1 MKENHVRE
9 SEIPCDEILEKM
21 RKNIY
26 NNFPNY
32 SISSINKDYI
42 KKRISIFKILQKIA
56 FKMGFKSQTFF
67 LSAYYLD
74 IVFMKKKK
82 VDINLNK
89 IGLASICLSAK
100 HCENDPIVPP
110 LQYFIRVYN
119 NVMGYRTTISMSDL
133 MYAEVL
139 LCKLLNYK
147 LNYFSIYD
155 FNSFFFCHGVFKL
168 EQIKDIEN
176 DISKNYLDNKKENT
190 INSVFIKNI
199 LDKIYKKSRYYL
211 DSIVK
216 MHKICFRYSPL
227 FIAVVIVKKS
237 VQEILLQEHKKNKAK
252 KEKAESDEIE
262 NDEYC
267 KKNYAYFKEIMN
279 DFYKID
285 YESSEQYQKLIEDE
299 EIKILFKE
307 EVKKESKDESK
318 ESDKSD
324 KKEENN
330 SLSNKNENN
339 YNTVN
344 NISDSNKNKFN
355 SSVTNGFYK
364 KIEVLSKE
372 NDNIIN
378 RKRNSIN
385 FRSNNIKLDNVKEED
400 QDDLDS
406 NLNINE
412 LRKSQI
418 SKNEKMNKTKK
429 LNNAE
434 NDNDENSRL
443 KKTNSNKILKYKKNI
458 KPQRLKFN
466 LSNVGKKDDTNNLNK
481 STTNVF
487 NTKKTYIKKL
497 VHLNNK
503 EVYNPKNNSIKSST
517 STQFYKSKMNNS
529 LSSTNIQLNTST
541 IDDKNKNNNDN
552 EINSYS
558 YIKSFNKKL
567 QYKRESLNP
576 RLNKK
581 IKVKIANDKNNNNNI
596 SKDYGKDNT
605 NDKKSVTSDNFYTKA
620 KSKTTTSEKNL
631 DASDM
636 KNININ
642 EEIKTKRLSY
652 YLGKKNKDLNN
663 SLKEVNKALTMN
675 FIEENNKNKCITERS
690 YNTKEN
696 LSNKGGLKKLEA
708 NKIKPKITS
717 GNLNKSKIAEKTKKI
732 DKNKSFYNNSAH
744 SGSLVTIKEYKA
756 KNKDKEKEKEKDKN
770 KDKIKDKNATQDN
783 IQSSIYKI
791 IKKTKDFFTSSSKE
805 DDDDKGKEKTES
817 KKLPNQNFYKS
828 QTNFYKKKIEN
839 KSENANDNEYNFNR
853 KNSSTII
860 INNNININISDKT
873 TKIKIP
879 QLNIKNAV
887 LISKNNYSVNNG
899 NKYDTQRVDKNKN
912 KTLNVSNNTNTA
924 KKTLNNIFNKFSFNK
939 KDLDKQKK

>member
-9 SEIPCDEILEKM
+9 SEIPCDEILDKM

-82 VDINLNK
+82 IDINLNK

-133 MYAEVL
+133 MYAEVF

-176 DISKNYLDNKKENT
+176 DISKNYLDKQKEYT

-199 LDKIYKKSRYYL
+199 LDKIYKKSRFYL
-211 DSIVK
+211 DSILK

-237 VQEILLQEHKKNKAK
+237 VQEILLQEHKKNNAN
-252 KEKAESDEIE
+252 KEKAEIDEIVKE
-262 NDEYC
+262 DEYL

-318 ESDKSD
+318 ESDKND

-330 SLSNKNENN
+330 SVSNKNENN
-339 YNTVN
+339 FNTVN
-344 NISDSNKNKFN
+344 NINDSNKNKFN
-355 SSVTNGFYK
+355 SSVANGFYK

-385 FRSNNIKLDNVKEED
+385 FRTNNIKLDNVKEED

-418 SKNEKMNKTKK
+418 SKNEKINKTKK
-429 LNNAE
+429 LSNAE
-434 NDNDENSRL
+434 NNNDENSRL

-466 LSNVGKKDDTNNLNK
+466 LSNVGKRDDMNNLNK
-481 STTNVF
+481 SSTNVI
-487 NTKKTYIKKL
+487 NNKKTYIKKL

-503 EVYNPKNNSIKSST
+503 EIYNPKNNSIKSST
-517 STQFYKSKMNNS
+517 ATNFYTSKMNNS
-529 LSSTNIQLNTST
+529 LSTTNIQLNTST
-541 IDDKNKNNNDN
+541 IEDKKNIYNDN

-567 QYKRESLNP
+567 QYKRESLNQ

-581 IKVKIANDKNNNNNI
+581 LKGKIVNDKNNNNNI
-596 SKDYGKDNT
+596 SKDFGKDNI
-605 NDKKSVTSDNFYTKA
+605 NDKKSVTSDNFYAKT
-620 KSKTTTSEKNL
+620 KSKTTTIEKNL
-631 DASDM
+631 NASDM

-675 FIEENNKNKCITERS
+675 FIEENNKNKSITERS

-708 NKIKPKITS
+708 NKIKIKTKITS

-732 DKNKSFYNNSAH
+732 DKKNSFYNNSAN
-744 SGSLVTIKEYKA
+744 SGSLVTIKEYK
-756 KNKDKEKEKEKDKN
+756 NKDKEKDKD

-783 IQSSIYKI
+783 IQTSIYKI
-791 IKKTKDFFTSSSKE
+791 IKKTKDFFTNNNKE
-805 DDDDKGKEKTES
+805 DDDDKDKVKAES
-817 KKLPNQNFYKS
+817 KKMTNQNFYKS

-839 KSENANDNEYNFNR
+839 KNESASDNEFNFNR

-887 LISKNNYSVNNG
+887 LISKNNYSLNSN

-912 KTLNVSNNTNTA
+912 KTLNVNNNTNTA
-924 KKTLNNIFNKFSFNK
+924 KKTLNIFNKFSFNK

>member
-9 SEIPCDEILEKM
+9 SEIPCDEILDKM

-82 VDINLNK
+82 IDINLNK

-133 MYAEVL
+133 MYAEVF

-176 DISKNYLDNKKENT
+176 DISKNYLDKQKEYT

-199 LDKIYKKSRYYL
+199 LDKIYKKSRFYL
-211 DSIVK
+211 DSILK

-237 VQEILLQEHKKNKAK
+237 VQEILLQEHKKNNAN
-252 KEKAESDEIE
+252 KEKAEIDEIVKE
-262 NDEYC
+262 DEYL

-318 ESDKSD
+318 ESDKND

-330 SLSNKNENN
+330 SVSNKNENN
-339 YNTVN
+339 FNTVN
-344 NISDSNKNKFN
+344 NINDSNKNKFN
-355 SSVTNGFYK
+355 SSVANGFYK

-385 FRSNNIKLDNVKEED
+385 FRTNNIKLDNVKEED

-418 SKNEKMNKTKK
+418 SKNEKINKTKK
-429 LNNAE
+429 LSNAE
-434 NDNDENSRL
+434 NNNDENSRL
-443 KKTNSNKILKYKKNI
+443 KKTNSNKILKYKK
-458 KPQRLKFN
+458 KY
-466 LSNVGKKDDTNNLNK
+466 
-481 STTNVF
+481 
-487 NTKKTYIKKL
+487 KT
-497 VHLNNK
+497 
-503 EVYNPKNNSIKSST
+503 P
-517 STQFYKSKMNNS
+517 
-529 LSSTNIQLNTST
+529 
-541 IDDKNKNNNDN
+541 
-552 EINSYS
+552 
-558 YIKSFNKKL
+558 
-567 QYKRESLNP
+567 
-576 RLNKK
+576 
-581 IKVKIANDKNNNNNI
+581 
-596 SKDYGKDNT
+596 
-605 NDKKSVTSDNFYTKA
+605 
-620 KSKTTTSEKNL
+620 
-631 DASDM
+631 
-636 KNININ
+636 
-642 EEIKTKRLSY
+642 
-652 YLGKKNKDLNN
+652 
-663 SLKEVNKALTMN
+663 
-675 FIEENNKNKCITERS
+675 
-690 YNTKEN
+690 
-696 LSNKGGLKKLEA
+696 
-708 NKIKPKITS
+708 
-717 GNLNKSKIAEKTKKI
+717 
-732 DKNKSFYNNSAH
+732 
-744 SGSLVTIKEYKA
+744 
-756 KNKDKEKEKEKDKN
+756 
-770 KDKIKDKNATQDN
+770 
-783 IQSSIYKI
+783 
-791 IKKTKDFFTSSSKE
+791 
-805 DDDDKGKEKTES
+805 
-817 KKLPNQNFYKS
+817 
-828 QTNFYKKKIEN
+828 
-839 KSENANDNEYNFNR
+839 
-853 KNSSTII
+853 
-860 INNNININISDKT
+860 
-873 TKIKIP
+873 KIKI
-879 QLNIKNAV
+879 
-887 LISKNNYSVNNG
+887 
-899 NKYDTQRVDKNKN
+899 
-912 KTLNVSNNTNTA
+912 
-924 KKTLNNIFNKFSFNK
+924 
-939 KDLDKQKK
+939 

>member
-9 SEIPCDEILEKM
+9 SEIPCDEILDKM

-82 VDINLNK
+82 IDINLNK

-133 MYAEVL
+133 MYAEVF
-139 LCKLLNYK
+139 LCKVLNYK

-176 DISKNYLDNKKENT
+176 DISKNYLDKQKEYT

-199 LDKIYKKSRYYL
+199 LDKIYKKSRFYL
-211 DSIVK
+211 DSILK

-237 VQEILLQEHKKNKAK
+237 VQEILLQEHKKNNAN
-252 KEKAESDEIE
+252 KEKAEIDEIVKE
-262 NDEYC
+262 DEYL

-318 ESDKSD
+318 ESDKND

-330 SLSNKNENN
+330 SVSNKNENN
-339 YNTVN
+339 FNTVN
-344 NISDSNKNKFN
+344 NINDSNKNKFN
-355 SSVTNGFYK
+355 SSVANGFYK

-385 FRSNNIKLDNVKEED
+385 FRTNNIKLDNVKEED

-418 SKNEKMNKTKK
+418 SKNEKINKTKK
-429 LNNAE
+429 LSNAE
-434 NDNDENSRL
+434 NNNDENSRL

-466 LSNVGKKDDTNNLNK
+466 LSNVGKRDDMNNLNK
-481 STTNVF
+481 SSTNVI
-487 NTKKTYIKKL
+487 NNKKTYIKKL

-503 EVYNPKNNSIKSST
+503 EIYNPKNNSIKSST
-517 STQFYKSKMNNS
+517 ATNFYTSKMNNS
-529 LSSTNIQLNTST
+529 LSTTNIQLNTST
-541 IDDKNKNNNDN
+541 IEDKKNIYNDN

-567 QYKRESLNP
+567 QYKRESLNQK
-576 RLNKK
+576 LNKK
-581 IKVKIANDKNNNNNI
+581 LKGKIVNDKNNNNNI
-596 SKDYGKDNT
+596 SKDFGKDNI
-605 NDKKSVTSDNFYTKA
+605 NDKKSVTSDNFYAKT

-631 DASDM
+631 NASDM

-675 FIEENNKNKCITERS
+675 FIEENNKNKSITERS

-708 NKIKPKITS
+708 NKIKIKTKITS

-732 DKNKSFYNNSAH
+732 DKKNSFYNNSAN
-744 SGSLVTIKEYKA
+744 SGSLVTIKEYK
-756 KNKDKEKEKEKDKN
+756 NKDKEKDKD

-783 IQSSIYKI
+783 IQTSIYKI
-791 IKKTKDFFTSSSKE
+791 IKKTKDFFTNNNKE
-805 DDDDKGKEKTES
+805 DDDDKDKVKAES
-817 KKLPNQNFYKS
+817 KKMTNQNFYKS

-839 KSENANDNEYNFNR
+839 KNESASDNEFNFNR

-887 LISKNNYSVNNG
+887 LISKNNYSLNSN

-912 KTLNVSNNTNTA
+912 KTLNVNNNTNTA
-924 KKTLNNIFNKFSFNK
+924 KKTLNIFNKFSFNK

>member
-9 SEIPCDEILEKM
+9 SEIPCDEILDKM

-82 VDINLNK
+82 IDINLNK

-133 MYAEVL
+133 MYAEVF

-176 DISKNYLDNKKENT
+176 DISKNYLEKQKEYT

-199 LDKIYKKSRYYL
+199 LDKIYKKSRFYL
-211 DSIVK
+211 DSILK

-237 VQEILLQEHKKNKAK
+237 VQEILLQEHKKNNAN
-252 KEKAESDEIE
+252 KEKAEIDEIVKE
-262 NDEYC
+262 DEYL
-267 KKNYAYFKEIMN
+267 KKNYTYFKEIMN

-285 YESSEQYQKLIEDE
+285 YESNEQYQKLIEDE

-318 ESDKSD
+318 ESDKND

-330 SLSNKNENN
+330 SVSNKNENN
-339 YNTVN
+339 FNTVN
-344 NISDSNKNKFN
+344 NINDSNKNKFN
-355 SSVTNGFYK
+355 SSVANGFYK

-385 FRSNNIKLDNVKEED
+385 FRTNNIKLDNVKEED

-418 SKNEKMNKTKK
+418 SKNEKINKTKK
-429 LNNAE
+429 LSNAE
-434 NDNDENSRL
+434 NNNDENSRL

-466 LSNVGKKDDTNNLNK
+466 LSNVGKRDDMNNLNK
-481 STTNVF
+481 SSTNVI
-487 NTKKTYIKKL
+487 NNKKTYIKKL

-503 EVYNPKNNSIKSST
+503 EIYNPKNNSIKSST
-517 STQFYKSKMNNS
+517 ATNFYTSKMNNS
-529 LSSTNIQLNTST
+529 LSTTNIQLNTST
-541 IDDKNKNNNDN
+541 IEDKKNIYNDN

-567 QYKRESLNP
+567 QYKRESLNQK
-576 RLNKK
+576 LNKK
-581 IKVKIANDKNNNNNI
+581 LKGKIVNDKNNNNNI
-596 SKDYGKDNT
+596 SKDFGKDNI
-605 NDKKSVTSDNFYTKA
+605 NDKKSVTSDNFYAKT

-631 DASDM
+631 NASDM

-675 FIEENNKNKCITERS
+675 FIEENNKNKSITERS

-708 NKIKPKITS
+708 NKIKIKTKITS

-732 DKNKSFYNNSAH
+732 DKKNSFYNNSAN
-744 SGSLVTIKEYKA
+744 SGSLVTIKEYK
-756 KNKDKEKEKEKDKN
+756 NKDKEKDKD

-783 IQSSIYKI
+783 IQTSIYKI
-791 IKKTKDFFTSSSKE
+791 IKKTKDFFTNNNKE
-805 DDDDKGKEKTES
+805 DDDDKDKVKAES
-817 KKLPNQNFYKS
+817 KKMTNQNFYKS

-839 KSENANDNEYNFNR
+839 KNESASDNEFNFNR

-860 INNNININISDKT
+860 INNNININIGDKT

-887 LISKNNYSVNNG
+887 LISKNNYSVNNN

-912 KTLNVSNNTNTA
+912 KTLNVNNNTNTA
-924 KKTLNNIFNKFSFNK
+924 KKTLNIFNKFSFNK

>member
-9 SEIPCDEILEKM
+9 SEIPCDEILDKM

-82 VDINLNK
+82 IDINLNK

-133 MYAEVL
+133 MYAEVF

-176 DISKNYLDNKKENT
+176 DISKNYLDKQKEYT

-199 LDKIYKKSRYYL
+199 LDKIYKKSRFYL
-211 DSIVK
+211 DSILK

-237 VQEILLQEHKKNKAK
+237 VQEILLQEHKKNNAN
-252 KEKAESDEIE
+252 KEKAEIDEIVKE
-262 NDEYC
+262 DEYL

-318 ESDKSD
+318 ESDKND

-330 SLSNKNENN
+330 SVSNKNENN
-339 YNTVN
+339 FNTVN
-344 NISDSNKNKFN
+344 NINDSNKNKFN
-355 SSVTNGFYK
+355 SSVANGFYK

-385 FRSNNIKLDNVKEED
+385 FRTNNIKLDNVKEED

-418 SKNEKMNKTKK
+418 SKNEKINKTKK
-429 LNNAE
+429 LSNAE
-434 NDNDENSRL
+434 NNNDENSRL

-466 LSNVGKKDDTNNLNK
+466 LSNVGKRDDMNNLNK
-481 STTNVF
+481 SSTNVI
-487 NTKKTYIKKL
+487 NNKKTYIKKL

-503 EVYNPKNNSIKSST
+503 EIYNPKNNSIKSST
-517 STQFYKSKMNNS
+517 ATNFYTSKMNNS
-529 LSSTNIQLNTST
+529 LSTTNIQLNTST
-541 IDDKNKNNNDN
+541 IEDKKNIYNDN

-567 QYKRESLNP
+567 QYKRESLNQ

-581 IKVKIANDKNNNNNI
+581 LKGKIVNDKNNNNNI
-596 SKDYGKDNT
+596 SKDFGKDNI
-605 NDKKSVTSDNFYTKA
+605 NDKKSVTSDNFYAKT

-631 DASDM
+631 NASDM

-675 FIEENNKNKCITERS
+675 FIEENNKNKSITERS

-708 NKIKPKITS
+708 NKIKIKTKITS

-732 DKNKSFYNNSAH
+732 DKKNSFYNNSAN
-744 SGSLVTIKEYKA
+744 SGSLVTIKEYK
-756 KNKDKEKEKEKDKN
+756 NKDKEKDKD

-783 IQSSIYKI
+783 IQTSIYKI
-791 IKKTKDFFTSSSKE
+791 IKKTKDFFTNNNKE
-805 DDDDKGKEKTES
+805 DDDDKDKVKAES
-817 KKLPNQNFYKS
+817 KKMTNQNFYKS

-839 KSENANDNEYNFNR
+839 KNESASDNEFNFNR

-887 LISKNNYSVNNG
+887 LISKNNYSLNSN

-912 KTLNVSNNTNTA
+912 KTLNVNNNTNTA
-924 KKTLNNIFNKFSFNK
+924 KKTLNIFNKFSFNK

>member
-9 SEIPCDEILEKM
+9 SEIPCDEILDKM

-82 VDINLNK
+82 IDINLNK

-133 MYAEVL
+133 MYAEVF
-139 LCKLLNYK
+139 LCKVLNYK

-176 DISKNYLDNKKENT
+176 DISKNYLDKQKEYT

-199 LDKIYKKSRYYL
+199 LDKIYKKSRFYL
-211 DSIVK
+211 DSILK

-237 VQEILLQEHKKNKAK
+237 VQEILLQEHKKNNAN
-252 KEKAESDEIE
+252 KEKAEIDEIVKE
-262 NDEYC
+262 DEYL

-318 ESDKSD
+318 ESDKND

-330 SLSNKNENN
+330 SVSNKNENN
-339 YNTVN
+339 FNTVN
-344 NISDSNKNKFN
+344 NINDSNKNKFN
-355 SSVTNGFYK
+355 SSVANGFYK

-385 FRSNNIKLDNVKEED
+385 FRTNNIKLDNVKEED

-418 SKNEKMNKTKK
+418 SKNEKINKTKK
-429 LNNAE
+429 LSNAE
-434 NDNDENSRL
+434 NNNDENSRL

-466 LSNVGKKDDTNNLNK
+466 LSNVGKRDDMNNLNK
-481 STTNVF
+481 SSTNVI
-487 NTKKTYIKKL
+487 NNKKTYIKKL

-503 EVYNPKNNSIKSST
+503 EIYNPKNNSIKSST
-517 STQFYKSKMNNS
+517 ATNFYTSKMNNS
-529 LSSTNIQLNTST
+529 LSTTNIQLNTST
-541 IDDKNKNNNDN
+541 IEDKKNIYNDN

-567 QYKRESLNP
+567 QYKRESLNQ

-581 IKVKIANDKNNNNNI
+581 LKGKIVNDKNNNNNI
-596 SKDYGKDNT
+596 SKDFGKDNI
-605 NDKKSVTSDNFYTKA
+605 NDKKSVTSDNFYAKT

-631 DASDM
+631 NASDM

-675 FIEENNKNKCITERS
+675 FIEENNKNKSITERS

-708 NKIKPKITS
+708 NKIKIKTKITS

-732 DKNKSFYNNSAH
+732 DKKNSFYNNSAN
-744 SGSLVTIKEYKA
+744 SGSLVTIKEYK
-756 KNKDKEKEKEKDKN
+756 NKDKEKDKD

-783 IQSSIYKI
+783 IQTSIYKI
-791 IKKTKDFFTSSSKE
+791 IKKTKDFFTNNNKE
-805 DDDDKGKEKTES
+805 DDDDKDKVKAES
-817 KKLPNQNFYKS
+817 KKMTNQNFYKS

-839 KSENANDNEYNFNR
+839 KNESASDNEFNFNR

-887 LISKNNYSVNNG
+887 LISKNNYSLNSN

-912 KTLNVSNNTNTA
+912 KTLNVNNNTNTA
-924 KKTLNNIFNKFSFNK
+924 KKTLNIFNKFSFNK

>member
-9 SEIPCDEILEKM
+9 SEIPCDEILDKM

-82 VDINLNK
+82 IDINLNK

-139 LCKLLNYK
+139 FCKLLNYK

-176 DISKNYLDNKKENT
+176 DISKNYLDKKKEYT

-199 LDKIYKKSRYYL
+199 LDKIYKKSRFYL

-227 FIAVVIVKKS
+227 FIAIVIVKKS
-237 VQEILLQEHKKNKAK
+237 VQEILLQEHKKNCAN
-252 KEKAESDEIE
+252 KEKAEINEIE
-262 NDEYC
+262 KEDEYL

-307 EVKKESKDESK
+307 EVKKESKDEPK
-318 ESDKSD
+318 ELDKND

-330 SLSNKNENN
+330 SISNKNENN
-339 YNTVN
+339 FNTVN
-344 NISDSNKNKFN
+344 NINDSNKNKFN

-372 NDNIIN
+372 NDNINN

-385 FRSNNIKLDNVKEED
+385 FRTNNIKLDNVKEED

-429 LNNAE
+429 LSNAE
-434 NDNDENSRL
+434 NNNDENSRL

-466 LSNVGKKDDTNNLNK
+466 LSNVGKKDDMNNLNK
-481 STTNVF
+481 SSTNVI
-487 NTKKTYIKKL
+487 NNKKTYIKKL

-503 EVYNPKNNSIKSST
+503 EIYNPKNNSIKSST
-517 STQFYKSKMNNS
+517 ATNFYTSKMNNS
-529 LSSTNIQLNTST
+529 LSTTNIQLNTST
-541 IDDKNKNNNDN
+541 IEDKKNIDNDN

-567 QYKRESLNP
+567 QYKRESLNQ

-581 IKVKIANDKNNNNNI
+581 LKGKIVNDKNNNNI
-596 SKDYGKDNT
+596 SNNHGKDNI
-605 NDKKSVTSDNFYTKA
+605 NDKKSVTSDNFYAKT

-631 DASDM
+631 NASDM

-690 YNTKEN
+690 YNIKEN
-696 LSNKGGLKKLEA
+696 LSNKGRLKKLEA
-708 NKIKPKITS
+708 NKIKIKTKITS

-732 DKNKSFYNNSAH
+732 DKKNSFYNNSAN
-744 SGSLVTIKEYKA
+744 SGSLVTIKEYK
-756 KNKDKEKEKEKDKN
+756 NKEKDKDKDKI

-783 IQSSIYKI
+783 IQTSIYKI
-791 IKKTKDFFTSSSKE
+791 IKKTKDFFTNNNKE
-805 DDDDKGKEKTES
+805 DDDDKDKVKAES
-817 KKLPNQNFYKS
+817 KKMTNQNFYKS

-839 KSENANDNEYNFNR
+839 KNESASDNEFNFNR
-853 KNSSTII
+853 KNYSTII

-887 LISKNNYSVNNG
+887 LISKNNYSLNSN

-912 KTLNVSNNTNTA
+912 KTLNVNNNTNTA
-924 KKTLNNIFNKFSFNK
+924 KKTLNIFNKFSFNK

>member
-9 SEIPCDEILEKM
+9 SEIPCDEILDKM

-82 VDINLNK
+82 IDINLNK

-133 MYAEVL
+133 MYAEVF

-176 DISKNYLDNKKENT
+176 DISKNYLDKQKEYT

-199 LDKIYKKSRYYL
+199 LDKIYKKSRFYL
-211 DSIVK
+211 DSILK

-237 VQEILLQEHKKNKAK
+237 VQEILLQEHKKNNAN
-252 KEKAESDEIE
+252 KEKAEIDEIVKE
-262 NDEYC
+262 DEYL

-318 ESDKSD
+318 ESDKND

-330 SLSNKNENN
+330 SVSNKNENN
-339 YNTVN
+339 FNTVN
-344 NISDSNKNKFN
+344 NINDSNKNKFN
-355 SSVTNGFYK
+355 SSVANGFYK

-385 FRSNNIKLDNVKEED
+385 FRTNNIKLDNVKEED

-418 SKNEKMNKTKK
+418 SKNEKINKTKK
-429 LNNAE
+429 LSNAE
-434 NDNDENSRL
+434 NNNDENSRL

-466 LSNVGKKDDTNNLNK
+466 LSNVGKRDDMNNLNK
-481 STTNVF
+481 SSTNVI
-487 NTKKTYIKKL
+487 NNKKTYIKKL

-503 EVYNPKNNSIKSST
+503 EIYNPKNNSIKSST
-517 STQFYKSKMNNS
+517 ATNFYTSKMNNS
-529 LSSTNIQLNTST
+529 LSTTNIQLNTST
-541 IDDKNKNNNDN
+541 IEDKKNIYNDN

-567 QYKRESLNP
+567 QYKRESLNQ

-581 IKVKIANDKNNNNNI
+581 LKGKIVNDKNNNNNI
-596 SKDYGKDNT
+596 SKDFGKDNI
-605 NDKKSVTSDNFYTKA
+605 NDKKSVTSDNFYAKT

-631 DASDM
+631 NASDM

-675 FIEENNKNKCITERS
+675 FIEENNKNKSITERS

-708 NKIKPKITS
+708 NKIKIKTKITS

-732 DKNKSFYNNSAH
+732 DKKNSFYNNSAN
-744 SGSLVTIKEYKA
+744 SGSLVTIKEYK
-756 KNKDKEKEKEKDKN
+756 NKDKEKDKD

-783 IQSSIYKI
+783 IQTSIYKI
-791 IKKTKDFFTSSSKE
+791 IKKTKDFFTNNNKE
-805 DDDDKGKEKTES
+805 DDDDKDKVKAES
-817 KKLPNQNFYKS
+817 KKMTNQNFYKS

-839 KSENANDNEYNFNR
+839 KNESASDNEFNFNR

-887 LISKNNYSVNNG
+887 LISKNNYSLNSN
-899 NKYDTQRVDKNKN
+899 NKYDTQRVDKKKN
-912 KTLNVSNNTNTA
+912 KTLNVNNNTNTA
-924 KKTLNNIFNKFSFNK
+924 KKTLNIFNKFSFNK

>member
-42 KKRISIFKILQKIA
+42 KNRISIIKILQKIA

-82 VDINLNK
+82 VNINLYK

-110 LQYFIRVYN
+110 LQYFIKVYN
-119 NVMGYRTTISMSDL
+119 NVMGYRTTISMNDL

-216 MHKICFRYSPL
+216 MHKICFRYSTL

-344 NISDSNKNKFN
+344 NINDSNKNKF
-355 SSVTNGFYK
+355 SSSLTNGFYK
-364 KIEVLSKE
+364 KIEVISKE

-443 KKTNSNKILKYKKNI
+443 KKTN
-458 KPQRLKFN
+458 
-466 LSNVGKKDDTNNLNK
+466 
-481 STTNVF
+481 
-487 NTKKTYIKKL
+487 
-497 VHLNNK
+497 
-503 EVYNPKNNSIKSST
+503 
-517 STQFYKSKMNNS
+517 
-529 LSSTNIQLNTST
+529 
-541 IDDKNKNNNDN
+541 
-552 EINSYS
+552 
-558 YIKSFNKKL
+558 
-567 QYKRESLNP
+567 
-576 RLNKK
+576 
-581 IKVKIANDKNNNNNI
+581 
-596 SKDYGKDNT
+596 
-605 NDKKSVTSDNFYTKA
+605 
-620 KSKTTTSEKNL
+620 
-631 DASDM
+631 
-636 KNININ
+636 
-642 EEIKTKRLSY
+642 
-652 YLGKKNKDLNN
+652 
-663 SLKEVNKALTMN
+663 
-675 FIEENNKNKCITERS
+675 
-690 YNTKEN
+690 
-696 LSNKGGLKKLEA
+696 
-708 NKIKPKITS
+708 
-717 GNLNKSKIAEKTKKI
+717 
-732 DKNKSFYNNSAH
+732 
-744 SGSLVTIKEYKA
+744 
-756 KNKDKEKEKEKDKN
+756 
-770 KDKIKDKNATQDN
+770 
-783 IQSSIYKI
+783 
-791 IKKTKDFFTSSSKE
+791 
-805 DDDDKGKEKTES
+805 
-817 KKLPNQNFYKS
+817 
-828 QTNFYKKKIEN
+828 
-839 KSENANDNEYNFNR
+839 
-853 KNSSTII
+853 
-860 INNNININISDKT
+860 
-873 TKIKIP
+873 
-879 QLNIKNAV
+879 
-887 LISKNNYSVNNG
+887 
-899 NKYDTQRVDKNKN
+899 
-912 KTLNVSNNTNTA
+912 
-924 KKTLNNIFNKFSFNK
+924 
-939 KDLDKQKK
+939 